1 MKDWCRFSVC
11 YWHTFRGAGADPF
24 GPQTLFRPWDDG
36 SASVANALR
45 RVDAAFEF
53 FTKLGVPYYTFH
65 DVDVA
70 PPGKDLKETNANL
83 DKVVDHL
90 EQRQRDTGV
99 KLLWGTANLF
109 SHWRYANGASTN
121 PDAHVFAYAAAQV
134 KKAMEVTHRLG
145 GENYVF
151 WGGREGYQSVL
162 NTDVRRELDHMAR
175 FLAMAVEHK
184 ASLGSKFQV
193 RSLRGCAHTLSLLL
207 LRAIALRGQR
217 RFNGDCKRYSS
228 LVFQQA
234 RVSPP
239 NLRILYSC

>member
-11 YWHTFRGAGADPF
+11 YWHTFRGVGADPF

-36 SASVANALR
+36 SSSVANALR

-70 PPGKDLKETNANL
+70 PPGNDLRETNANL
-83 DKVVDHL
+83 DKVVDYL
-90 EQRQRDTGV
+90 EKKQRETGV

-134 KKAMEVTHRLG
+134 KKAMEVTARLG

-162 NTDVRRELDHMAR
+162 NTDVKRELDHMAR
-175 FLAMAVEHK
+175 FLGMAVEHK
-184 ASLGSKFQV
+184 QQLGTKFQA
-193 RSLRGCAHTLSLLL
+193 RIARWHLMHTS
-207 LRAIALRGQR
+207 
-217 RFNGDCKRYSS
+217 
-228 LVFQQA
+228 
-234 RVSPP
+234 
-239 NLRILYSC
+239 